1 MRRAE
6 VEFLPVTPC
15 AKGAAVAACGPREWP
30 REWQRQDL
38 RGLSS
43 PVPPLPPPR
52 PQAPPKPV
60 LPGGGAVQGRAQE
73 ELPSQVCCRRRRVE
87 SPGQGRDRSRLRGQ
101 RG

>member
-30 REWQRQDL
+30 REWQRQDP
-38 RGLSS
+38 RG
-43 PVPPLPPPR
+43 PVQPRPR

-73 ELPSQVCCRRRRVE
+73 ELQSQVRCRRRRVE